1 MNPRFTDKLA
11 YASRELTRIRHDIS
25 HADVVVMSTSLANRE
40 RSAVI
45 RAHIY
50 VWLAALLERIVRES
64 IRDSLREL
72 TSLGLPCIKLR
83 ASLFALLCDPDIMSV
98 ADRNRQSGWAVRVNL
113 FNRVVANAPAAF
125 SEDILP
131 LDGRTLRGEHF
142 DNIWLVFGLSG
153 PSLPAPQHRV
163 ALKDLAEGRNEVAH
177 GHLDP
182 VVFGKV
188 KATADLLRLAGRVDE
203 VISHFLGA
211 LDEYLRKQEF
221 AR

>member
-1 MNPRFTDKLA
+1 MSQRFTLELA
-11 YASRELTRIRHDIS
+11 HASRELTRIRQDIS
-25 HADVVVMSTSLANRE
+25 HADVAVLSASLANKE

-45 RAHIY
+45 RAHVY
-50 VWLAALLERIVRES
+50 VWLAALLERVVRDS

-72 TSLGLPCIKLR
+72 SALGLPCNKVR

-98 ADRNRQSGWAVRVNL
+98 ADRTRQTGWSVRVDL
-113 FNRVVANAPAAF
+113 FNRVVANAPASF
-125 SEDILP
+125 SEHILP

-142 DNIWLVFGLSG
+142 DNIWVVFGLPG
-153 PSLPAPQHRV
+153 ASLPAPQHRV

-182 VVFGKV
+182 VLFGKA
-188 KATADLLRLAGRVDE
+188 KATSDLLRLAGRVDE
-203 VISHFLGA
+203 VISHLLGA
-211 LDEYLRKQEF
+211 LDDYLGKKNF

>member
-1 MNPRFTDKLA
+1 MALRFTVELS
-11 YASRELTRIRHDIS
+11 YTSRELTRIRQDIM
-25 HADVVVMSTSLANRE
+25 HADVSVLTASLQVKE

-45 RAHIY
+45 RAHVYI
-50 VWLAALLERIVRES
+50 WLAALLERIVRDA

-72 TSLGLPCIKLR
+72 SALGLPCNRFR
-83 ASLFALLCDPDIMSV
+83 ASLFALLCHPEIMSV
-98 ADRNRQSGWAVRVNL
+98 VDRNRQTGWAVRVGL
-113 FNRVVANAPAAF
+113 FDRVLADVPAMF

-142 DNIWLVFGLSG
+142 DNIWIVLGLPG
-153 PSLPAPQHRV
+153 HSLPGPQHRA

-182 VVFGKV
+182 VFFGKA
-188 KATADLLRLAGRVDE
+188 KATADLIGLAVRVDE
-203 VISHFLGA
+203 IITHLLSA
-211 LDEYLRKQEF
+211 LDEYIGKRQY